1 MFAAGACEMAMSQWA
16 SAFTESGLG
25 VSKTVGDLLGV
36 CMFSLMMGISRFLRS
51 RVNIKASIFGRMAG
65 CGVLCT
71 ASYLLAALAP
81 HPALALLGCGLCG
94 FSVGI
99 LWPGVYSMAGEL
111 CPTGGTAMFAFL
123 ALAGDVG
130 SSGGPALVGCVAGSN
145 GNDLSLGMMFSAVFP
160 IMLIVFALLT
170 ARLSRRS

>member
-1 MFAAGACEMAMSQWA
+1 
-16 SAFTESGLG
+16 
-25 VSKTVGDLLGV
+25 
-36 CMFSLMMGISRFLRS
+36 MFSLLMGIARFLRS
-51 RVNIKASIFGRMAG
+51 RVNVKTSIFSLMIG
-65 CGVLCT
+65 CGALCA

-123 ALAGDVG
+123 ALAGDIG
-130 SSGGPALVGCVAGSN
+130 SSGGPTLIGLIAGSH
-145 GNDLSLGMMFSAVFP
+145 GDDLSLGMLCLGSFSDN
-160 IMLIVFALLT
+160 
-170 ARLSRRS
+170 SDHRRSADGKALTQRTKSVGAQKSAKQS